1 MAFVNNVP
9 PFPNT
14 NSGDDQENRPL
25 LNIINEDDLFYLSSC
40 SVPQTRLESKDLNE

>member
-25 LNIINEDDLFYLSSC
+25 LNIINEDGKFEFEMC
-40 SVPQTRLESKDLNE
+40 